1 MEKDEKTIIEPVVD
15 DTIDVKDVVAD
26 ENPNMEQVDDNTAI
40 EPEDVSVEPAVE
52 PVVPPVVDEPVA
64 PPADIVPPVFDVP
77 ADEPVAEPVV
87 PPVEDVTLAPTDDVI
102 PAPEDDGT
110 FPMGTVEPVSPEI
123 PVDTIPATE
132 TIPLTVDEP
141 VTSDVVP
148 EVGDESPAD
157 VAVPG
162 ECPNCEGD
170 GCPVCDSNSV
180 ANLFGTMQEAVTII
194 WKFHLKTRK
203 FSVHI
208 ALNDFYH
215 QMIHMVDDLIE
226 QYQGIHGIIDD
237 VCTNCVCADG
247 GTEYEY
253 LNNLRAYVENN
264 KGLAGTESEIQSAFD
279 DILKLID
286 TTLYKINNLTEN
298 NVKSFDEFVYEDYAA
313 IKESC
318 KYDRY
323 GDRSCDDPD
332 DPDYDP
338 EMENGECGGEEEE

>member
-15 DTIDVKDVVAD
+15 DTIDVKDVVVD

-52 PVVPPVVDEPVA
+52 PVAEPVT

-77 ADEPVAEPVV
+77 ADEPVAEPIV
-87 PPVEDVTLAPTDDVI
+87 PPTEDVTLAPTDDVI
-102 PAPEDDGT
+102 PAPDG
-110 FPMGTVEPVSPEI
+110 GTVEPVSPEI

-141 VTSDVVP
+141 VASDVVP
-148 EVGDESPAD
+148 EAGDEMPTD
-157 VAVPG
+157 VLPG
-162 ECPNCEGD
+162 ECPSCEGD

-203 FSVHI
+203 FSVHV

-226 QYQGIHGIIDD
+226 QYQGIHGVIDD
-237 VCTNCVCADG
+237 VCSNCVFADG
-247 GTEYEY
+247 TTESEY
-253 LNNLRAYVENN
+253 LNNLKAYVENN

-286 TTLYKINNLTEN
+286 TTLYKINNLTES
-298 NVKSFDEFVYEDYAA
+298 NVKSFDEFVYEDYDA

-318 KYDRY
+318 KYDRF
-323 GDRSCDDPD
+323 GEKSCDDPD